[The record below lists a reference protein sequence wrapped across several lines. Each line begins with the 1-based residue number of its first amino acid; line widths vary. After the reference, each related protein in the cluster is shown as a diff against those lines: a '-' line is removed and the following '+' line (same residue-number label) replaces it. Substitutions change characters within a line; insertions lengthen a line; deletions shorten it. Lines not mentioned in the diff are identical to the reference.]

1 MVSKAQMKFVRI
13 SAHKAR
19 LVADAI
25 RGMQVEEALGRLN
38 FTPKKAAV
46 LFHKTLSSAL
56 ANATESSPGVDVDA
70 LYIKAAYVD
79 EGPTA
84 KRWRPRAQGR
94 AYTIRKRSSHL
105 TVVLEER
112 L

>member
-1 MVSKAQMKFVRI
+1 MESIARAKFARI

-25 RGMQVEEALGRLN
+25 RGMQVEKALGKLR
-38 FTPKKAAV
+38 FTPKKAAE
-46 LFHKTLSSAL
+46 LFHKVLSSAL
-56 ANATESSPGVDVDA
+56 ANATDRSPGVDVDA

-84 KRWRPRAQGR
+84 KRWSPRAQGR

>member
-1 MVSKAQMKFVRI
+1 MIAKAKFMHI

-25 RGMQVEEALGRLN
+25 RGMEVDKALSKLK
-38 FTPKKAAV
+38 FTPKKAAEFF
-46 LFHKTLSSAL
+46 LQLLNSAV
-56 ANATESSPGVDVDA
+56 ANAVNQYPNLDVDR
-70 LYIKAAYVD
+70 LVVGKVYVD

-84 KRWRPRAQGR
+84 KRWRARAMGR

-105 TVVLEER
+105 TVVLTER
-112 L
+112 F

>member
-1 MVSKAQMKFVRI
+1 MEVVAKARFARI
-13 SAHKAR
+13 SAQKAR

-25 RGMQVEEALGRLN
+25 RGMRAGDALDRLK
-38 FTPKKAAV
+38 FSPKKAAG
-46 LFHKTLSSAL
+46 LFSKVIDSAV
-56 ANATESSPGVDVDA
+56 ANAVDRHARVDVDR
-70 LYIKAAYVD
+70 LYISKVFVD

-84 KRWRPRAQGR
+84 KRWRARAMGR

-105 TVVLEER
+105 TVVLTER

>member
-1 MVSKAQMKFVRI
+1 MEAVAKAKFVRI
-13 SAHKAR
+13 SARKAR

-25 RGMQVEEALGRLN
+25 RGMRVGEALGKLQ

-46 LFHKTLSSAL
+46 LFHAVVSSAV
-56 ANATESSPGVDVDA
+56 ANATSQYPGVDVDN
-70 LYIKAAYVD
+70 LYIQKAYVD

-84 KRWRPRAQGR
+84 KRWRPRAMGR
-94 AYTIRKRSSHL
+94 AFTIRKRSSHL
-105 TVVLEER
+105 TVVLGER

>member
-1 MVSKAQMKFVRI
+1 METRAKAKFVRI

-25 RGMQVEEALGRLN
+25 RGMQVGEALGKLQ
-38 FTPKKAAV
+38 FTPKKAAL
-46 LFHKTLSSAL
+46 LFHKVVSSAV
-56 ANATESSPGVDVDA
+56 ADITDRHPGTDVDN

-105 TVVLEER
+105 TVVLTER
-112 L
+112 F

>member
-1 MVSKAQMKFVRI
+1 MESRAKTRFAGI

-25 RGMQVEEALGRLN
+25 RGMQVEKALNKLH
-38 FTPKKAAV
+38 FTPKKAAA
-46 LFHKTLSSAL
+46 LFHKAVSSAL
-56 ANATESSPGVDVDA
+56 ANVTERRPGVDVDA

-84 KRWRPRAQGR
+84 KRWRPRAMGR
-94 AYTIRKRSSHL
+94 AYTIRKRSSHF
-105 TVVLEER
+105 TVVLGER

>member
-1 MVSKAQMKFVRI
+1 METRAKAKFAHI

-25 RGMQVEEALGRLN
+25 RGMQVGEALGKLQ

-46 LFHKTLSSAL
+46 LFHKAVSSAV
-56 ANATESSPGVDVDA
+56 ANITDRRPGVDVDN

-105 TVVLEER
+105 TVVLAER